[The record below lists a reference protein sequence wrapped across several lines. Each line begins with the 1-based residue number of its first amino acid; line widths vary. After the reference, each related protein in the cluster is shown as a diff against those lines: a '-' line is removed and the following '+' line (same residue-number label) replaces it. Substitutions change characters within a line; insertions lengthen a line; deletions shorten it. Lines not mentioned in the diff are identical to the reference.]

1 MLHFTLF
8 YSTDMSTELDLRTF
22 KDLPNKIQGLS
33 MIWALF
39 NDFPVLENET
49 KNSMTFTDPWEPEL
63 KMIMY
68 DTRIS
73 IHEKSAVKLTTS
85 IRMWH

>member
-39 NDFPVLENET
+39 NET